1 MLKRVSIQNFK
12 SLKDVTLDLQKVNL
26 LIGPNNSGKTNF
38 LKALEFLNFQAYK
51 GPIENLG
58 RSIYSTKDGLP
69 FFRLGLKFVVSEGKE
84 SYGFYTL
91 EISGNYGE
99 GYTEFWGFTNTD
111 IEKAEVW
118 DIEKLNTDFN
128 SFELNVSDDSFSSF
142 GAYGDYAEENSTLIS
157 NSALFHISKHKD
169 DLKAITPVERG
180 QLLHSFTRQLSFKKS
195 WIKDNYYPFNDIK
208 IYKPDPN
215 KLDKP
220 APVGL
225 GDDSVNA
232 DASNLIAFFDRIR
245 DEYPESFAQIKADL
259 SKCVPEFTEINFQ
272 NVPSTEELVK
282 QFGDK
287 TFKRIGLTN
296 GKQKTIYWA
305 DELSEGTIYFV
316 ALLCIINQ
324 PNPPKLLLLEE
335 PEKGIHPRRIF
346 EVIQFIFRLAEEKD
360 VQVIMTTY
368 SPIVVDMFKD
378 MPESVFIFDKDE
390 EGATHVKNLQHD
402 VIEPEI
408 IKSKEL
414 GIEPPHYTDSL
425 GDAWTV
431 GFLGGVPK

>member
-38 LKALEFLNFQAYK
+38 LKALEVVTHLNSGLNYFDRSLTFLKRKHTTSSLYFIFDQMLPQEDDGFAHYKISSQAEKRFISDKITLKVAVGSNKDIDEFPSDFQEV
-51 GPIENLG
+51 I
-58 RSIYSTKDGLP
+58 
-69 FFRLGLKFVVSEGKE
+69 
-84 SYGFYTL
+84 
-91 EISGNYGE
+91 
-99 GYTEFWGFTNTD
+99 
-111 IEKAEVW
+111 IEKERTAPL
-118 DIEKLNTDFN
+118 LNLQN
-128 SFELNVSDDSFSSF
+128 ELKNVC
-142 GAYGDYAEENSTLIS
+142 
-157 NSALFHISKHKD
+157 
-169 DLKAITPVERG
+169 
-180 QLLHSFTRQLSFKKS
+180 
-195 WIKDNYYPFNDIK
+195 

-220 APVGL
+220 APVGR
-225 GDDSVNA
+225 GDDSVVA

-259 SKCVPEFTEINFQ
+259 AKCIPEFTEINFQ
-272 NVPSTEELVK
+272 NVESTPELVK

-287 TFKRIGLTN
+287 TFKRIGLTD
-296 GKQKTIYWA
+296 GRQKTIYWA
-305 DELSEGTIYFV
+305 DELSEGTLYFI

-360 VQVIMTTY
+360 VQVIMTTH

-378 MPESVFIFDKDE
+378 MPESVFIFDKDD
-390 EGATHVKNLQHD
+390 EGATNVKNLQHD
-402 VIEPEI
+402 VIEPEKT
-408 IKSKEL
+408 KSIEL

-425 GDAWTV
+425 GDAWMV

>member
-38 LKALEFLNFQAYK
+38 LKALAKCDILIKGSDYVSIEEMFRKEYSDALFLHLVFDQKPYAEIRGNYTHFIY
-51 GPIENLG
+51 ENLKNTFG
-58 RSIYSTKDGLP
+58 DDYISYYGI
-69 FFRLGLKFVVSEGKE
+69 SEAVGSE
-84 SYGFYTL
+84 VQR
-91 EISGNYGE
+91 
-99 GYTEFWGFTNTD
+99 TEFPSMNGRMH
-111 IEKAEVW
+111 
-118 DIEKLNTDFN
+118 DF
-128 SFELNVSDDSFSSF
+128 F
-142 GAYGDYAEENSTLIS
+142 GIST
-157 NSALFHISKHKD
+157 
-169 DLKAITPVERG
+169 
-180 QLLHSFTRQLSFKKS
+180 
-195 WIKDNYYPFNDIK
+195 

-220 APVGL
+220 SPVGR
-225 GDDSVNA
+225 GDDSVVA
-232 DASNLIAFFDRIR
+232 DASNIIAFFDRIR
-245 DEYPESFAQIKADL
+245 DEYPHSFTQIKADL
-259 SKCVPEFTEINFQ
+259 TKCVPEFTEINFQ
-272 NVPSTEELVK
+272 NVESTKDLVR

-287 TFKRIGLTN
+287 TFKRIGLTD
-296 GKQKTIYWA
+296 GRQKTIYWA
-305 DELSEGTIYFV
+305 DELSEGTLYFI

-360 VQVIMTTY
+360 VQVIMTTH
-368 SPIVVDMFKD
+368 SPIIVDMFKD

-390 EGATHVKNLQHD
+390 EGATHIKNLQHD
-402 VIEPEI
+402 VIEPDEAE
-408 IKSKEL
+408 SKRL

>member
-38 LKALEFLNFQAYK
+38 LKALEFM
-51 GPIENLG
+51 
-58 RSIYSTKDGLP
+58 SIGSQT
-69 FFRLGLKFVVSEGKE
+69 
-84 SYGFYTL
+84 
-91 EISGNYGE
+91 
-99 GYTEFWGFTNTD
+99 
-111 IEKAEVW
+111 
-118 DIEKLNTDFN
+118 
-128 SFELNVSDDSFSSF
+128 
-142 GAYGDYAEENSTLIS
+142 AYGPADIFKILYAN
-157 NSALFHISKHKD
+157 
-169 DLKAITPVERG
+169 
-180 QLLHSFTRQLSFKKS
+180 SFKKQRQIGIHIDVYLQGKRLLMGYTMGINRRTNAPYKAVQDVFGNLPNGVS
-195 WIKDNYYPFNDIK
+195 LHEAIPISGFQDFTTEDHLFDNYFSQQK

-220 APVGL
+220 APVGR
-225 GDDSVNA
+225 GDNSVAA

-245 DEYPESFAQIKADL
+245 DEYPASFAQIKADL
-259 SKCVPEFTEINFQ
+259 TKCVPEFTEINFQ
-272 NVPSTEELVK
+272 NVESTEELVK

-287 TFKRIGLTN
+287 TFKRIGLTD
-296 GKQKTIYWA
+296 GRQKTIYWA
-305 DELSEGTIYFV
+305 DELSEGTLYFL

-335 PEKGIHPRRIF
+335 PEKGIHPRRIH
-346 EVIQFIFRLAEEKD
+346 EVIQFILRLAEEKD
-360 VQVIMTTY
+360 VQVIMTTH

-390 EGATHVKNLQHD
+390 EGATHVKNLQKD
-402 VIEPEI
+402 VIEPETE
-408 IKSKEL
+408 KSKQL